1 MRILIFIGGILIALL
16 GLVVFQQTKDP
27 TLLQGGLTL
36 GGGLVIC
43 GIFSIKA
50 KWHGIVGAAVLALL
64 GAVRTL
70 PELGAEPRWFHAAAA
85 VICVVV
91 LVAAARCLLAER
103 TRRSVE
109 ILRNDEK
116 SPPQ

>member
-1 MRILIFIGGILIALL
+1 VRILIFIGGILIAAL
-16 GLVVFQQTKDP
+16 GFMVFHQTKDP

-36 GGGLVIC
+36 GGGLIIC

-50 KWHGIVGAAVLALL
+50 KWHGITGAGILALL
-64 GAVRTL
+64 GAARTL
-70 PELGAEPRWFHAAAA
+70 PKLGAEPRWFHAAAA
-85 VICVVV
+85 AICVIV

-109 ILRNDEK
+109 NLK
-116 SPPQ
+116 SE

>member
-1 MRILIFIGGILIALL
+1 VRILIFIGGILIAAL
-16 GLVVFQQTKDP
+16 GFMVFQQTKDP

-36 GGGLVIC
+36 GGGLIIC

-50 KWHGIVGAAVLALL
+50 KWHGITGAGILALL
-64 GAVRTL
+64 GAARTI
-70 PELGAEPRWFHAAAA
+70 PKLGAEPRWFHAAAA
-85 VICVVV
+85 AICVIV

-109 ILRNDEK
+109 NLK
-116 SPPQ
+116 SE